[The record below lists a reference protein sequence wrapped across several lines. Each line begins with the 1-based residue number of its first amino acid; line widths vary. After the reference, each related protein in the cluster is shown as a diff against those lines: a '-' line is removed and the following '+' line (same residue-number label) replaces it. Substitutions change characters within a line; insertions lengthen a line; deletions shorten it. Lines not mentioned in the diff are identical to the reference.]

1 MMIIMMVMMM
11 TMTMMMMT
19 MMLTKYDDGCGDADG
34 DDDGADHQHAHDND
48 GDNGDDD
55 DADGDVDNDDNLMM
69 MIISNLN
76 DDIFRTAKE
85 DAEVAM
91 SAVVM
96 SPLFFAPELREH
108 IALFLP
114 SLCGLA
120 FVNRDWNNSVLQTI
134 SNLREEFNNGVFQVD
149 WLIDEWGGVQASLI
163 RMGLKKEVRMHRLIG
178 ADWRGLPDLHPTV
191 RWWYILQLH
200 LHGFWSQYVHRFGH
214 SLTLE
219 EFFKICYRQSW
230 FNSRQCRE
238 LFPDMF
244 RSHSIIT
251 VSQFHHL
258 RFVRTR
264 DLVCPELGYRV
275 KEVFGTLLCMVRD
288 DAEGYCRPLGECGC
302 DRHCHPYSLLHP
314 YHIRYW
320 HPYHIRDNGI
330 PSDSDSDQDSDYSD
344 QESRLLMQVIA
355 SLPDQLQML
364 PKLML
369 LPKHVRQA
377 LGIDDPEI

>member
-1 MMIIMMVMMM
+1 MFP
-11 TMTMMMMT
+11 
-19 MMLTKYDDGCGDADG
+19 
-34 DDDGADHQHAHDND
+34 
-48 GDNGDDD
+48 
-55 DADGDVDNDDNLMM
+55 
-69 MIISNLN
+69 
-76 DDIFRTAKE
+76 IFC
-85 DAEVAM
+85 V
-91 SAVVM
+91 
-96 SPLFFAPELREH
+96 PEFRKH

-114 SLCGLA
+114 SLRGLA

-134 SNLREEFNNGVFQVD
+134 SNLRNEFNNGIFQVD
-149 WLIDEWGGVQASLI
+149 WLIAQSLSS
-163 RMGLKKEVRMHRLIG
+163 
-178 ADWRGLPDLHPTV
+178 GLPHPV
-191 RWWYILQLH
+191 RNPEIRLEKLLEYGYGANNLSDVDPIRRWWYNVQLH

-320 HPYHIRDNGI
+320 HPYHIRNNGV

-369 LPKHVRQA
+369 LPKRVRQT
-377 LGIDDPEI
+377 LGIDDPEL